1 MKAPY
6 LILQGLVITIVGFA
20 IFFIFFSHLNIKQYL
35 VVKKIKK
42 TEQEIKKLHY
52 ENIHLKVTLEQEFSK
67 DKELKK
73 LKKNSKKKYRKL
85 YPKDIPAV
93 TFE

>member
-1 MKAPY
+1 MKLPN
-6 LILQGLVITIVGFA
+6 LILKSLVIVMIGFT
-20 IFFIFFSHLNIKQYL
+20 IFFIFFAHLNIKQYL
-35 VVKKIKK
+35 IVTKIKK
-42 TEQEIKKLHY
+42 TEQKIKKLHY

-67 DKELKK
+67 DKDLKK
-73 LKKNSKKKYRKL
+73 LKQNSKKKYRKL